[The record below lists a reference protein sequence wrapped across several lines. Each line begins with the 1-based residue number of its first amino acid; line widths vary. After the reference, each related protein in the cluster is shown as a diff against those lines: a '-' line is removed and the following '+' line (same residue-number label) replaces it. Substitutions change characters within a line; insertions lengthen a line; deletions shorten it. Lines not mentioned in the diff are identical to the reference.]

1 MTVNAAIK
9 KLERECEFLGIEW
22 DRMMYLCRTN
32 PLMFPV
38 SVMNAFDVY
47 LESVGRVLEDL

>member
-1 MTVNAAIK
+1 MTRYAAVL
-9 KLERECEFLGIEW
+9 KLEQQCEFLGIEW
-22 DRMMYLCRTN
+22 DRLMYLCRTS

-47 LESVGRVLEDL
+47 LESVDHVIEAL

>member
-1 MTVNAAIK
+1 MTRYAAVI
-9 KLERECEFLGIEW
+9 KLEQQCEFLGIEW
-22 DRMMYLCRTN
+22 DRLMYLCRTS

-47 LESVGRVLEDL
+47 LESVDRVLEDL

>member
-1 MTVNAAIK
+1 MTVNSAVK
-9 KLERECEFLGIEW
+9 RLEQESEFLGVDW
-22 DRMMYLCRTN
+22 DKLMYMLRTN

-47 LESVGRVLEDL
+47 LESVDRVLEDL

>member
-1 MTVNAAIK
+1 MNVNAAIK
-9 KLERECEFLGIEW
+9 KLERECDFLGIDW
-22 DRMMYLCRTN
+22 DRLMYLCRYE
-32 PLMFPV
+32 PMMFPV

>member
-1 MTVNAAIK
+1 MTVKAAIK
-9 KLERECEFLGIEW
+9 RLEQQCEFLGVDW
-22 DRMMYLCRTN
+22 DRLMYLCRTS
-32 PLMFPV
+32 PMMFPV

>member
-9 KLERECEFLGIEW
+9 RLEQECAFLGTDW
-22 DRMMYLCRTN
+22 DRLMYMLRTN
-32 PLMFPV
+32 PLMFPQGV
-38 SVMNAFDVY
+38 TNAFDVY

>member
-1 MTVNAAIK
+1 MTVNSAVK
-9 KLERECEFLGIEW
+9 RLEQEREFLGVDW
-22 DRMMYLCRTN
+22 DKLMYMLRTN

-47 LESVGRVLEDL
+47 LESVDRVLEDL